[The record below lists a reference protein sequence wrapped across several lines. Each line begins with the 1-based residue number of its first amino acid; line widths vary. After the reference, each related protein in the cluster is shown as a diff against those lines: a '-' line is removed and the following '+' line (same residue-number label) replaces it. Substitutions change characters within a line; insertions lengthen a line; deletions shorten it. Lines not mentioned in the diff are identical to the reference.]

1 MVRGKNNLFGFMPA
15 SLLLLK
21 LLASIFQAWSVLSV
35 PKFVKNHC
43 SLAEFIPKHSFP
55 NQYLTEHFLKNSP
68 FHKHCEFAS

>member
-21 LLASIFQAWSVLSV
+21 LLASIFQACENWSVLSV

-43 SLAEFIPKHSFP
+43 SLAEFIPKHS
-55 NQYLTEHFLKNSP
+55 
-68 FHKHCEFAS
+68 